1 MIVLFLQKKSPQ
13 QIYFASVDNLPTY
26 LSAVALA
33 KEDDSRLMTHNSR
46 ADILSNFGIE
56 ALNDMQETAYKVI
69 SKEKDVLLLAPTGSG
84 KTLGF
89 LLPVLPTLKTT
100 CKTPQCLILVPSRE
114 LALQIEQVWK
124 KMATGFKVNALY
136 GGHLLETETNNLSI
150 PPAVIVGTPGR
161 IMDHIVRGSFSL
173 DTINT
178 LVLDEFDKSLALGF
192 EFEMSFII
200 GKLSH
205 LKKRILVSATSAVEI
220 PSFTGV
226 PQPAVIDFI
235 SEPGTSAGLDMKLV
249 ISPEKDKVN
258 TLFQLLCTIGGES
271 TLVFCNHR
279 EAAERTCKLL
289 AELGIETAFF
299 HGGLEQIERE
309 QTLIRFRNGSVYFLV
324 ATDLAARGLDIPAV
338 KHIIHYHLPSTKEEF
353 IHRNGRTARM
363 NATGT
368 AYLIMHRQE
377 PLPTWLQESPEQQKL
392 KDDSPLPPATLW
404 TTVYISGGKKEKLN
418 KTDIVGFFS
427 KVGKLQKDDLG
438 MIEVKDHLSFA
449 AVKKN
454 KVKDLLRLVQNEKM
468 KGKKYKIAIAK

>member
-1 MIVLFLQKKSPQ
+1 MQLENRSK
-13 QIYFASVDNLPTY
+13 
-26 LSAVALA
+26 
-33 KEDDSRLMTHNSR
+33 
-46 ADILSNFGIE
+46 ILSLFGIE
-56 ALNDMQETAYKVI
+56 ALNDMQETAYKAI
-69 SKEKDVLLLAPTGSG
+69 TKEKDVLLLAPTGSG

-89 LLPVLPTLKTT
+89 LLPILQTLKTT
-100 CKTPQCLILVPSRE
+100 NNTPQCLILVPSRE
-114 LALQIEQVWK
+114 LALQTEQVWK

-136 GGHLLETETNNLSI
+136 GGHLLETEINNLTT
-150 PPAVIVGTPGR
+150 PPVLIIGTPGR
-161 IMDHIVRGSFSL
+161 IMDHITRGSFVVDGIS
-173 DTINT
+173 T

-200 GKLSH
+200 GKLRH
-205 LKKRILVSATSAVEI
+205 LKKRILVSATAAVEI
-220 PSFTGV
+220 PAFTGV
-226 PQPAVIDFI
+226 QQPAVIDFI
-235 SEPGTSAGLDMKLV
+235 SAQDTTDGLEMKLV
-249 ISPEKDKVN
+249 VSPEKDKVN
-258 TLFQLLCTIGGES
+258 TLFQLLCYIGGES
-271 TLVFCNHR
+271 TLIFCNHR
-279 EAAERTCKLL
+279 EAAERTCTLL
-289 AELGIETAFF
+289 AERGIETAFF

-309 QTLIRFRNGSVYFLV
+309 QTLVRFRNGSVYFLV

-368 AYLIMHRQE
+368 AYLLMHSQE
-377 PLPTWLQESPEQQKL
+377 PKPEWLPETPEELHLPES
-392 KDDSPLPPATLW
+392 SPFPPAAVW

-427 KVGKLQKDDLG
+427 KVGKLEKNDLG

-454 KVKDLLRLVQNEKM
+454 KVKELLKLVQNEKM